1 MKISYIKV
9 ALALVMGLIIGYF
22 LFSPDEKVVQEN
34 HNHEKSE
41 QVEEE
46 WFTCS
51 MHPSVRLD
59 KEGTCPICGMNLIKA
74 TSSNSHDSSSERSIS
89 LSDEAIKLAGIK
101 TEKVSKKVLT
111 KVIDAPAKIRFNDS
125 EKSTE
130 TAQFDGRIELLPTNY
145 IGQKIKNGDKIADIY
160 SADLLQLH
168 SELIEAVKQR
178 NNDVIEAYKTRF
190 RLIEFPDSVINN
202 LMKEK
207 QAREYFS
214 IYAQGSGIVTS
225 INKRVKSLVKKG
237 DVLVEINPTN
247 TFWISAEIPE
257 SDSYLVKNDYSMKVN
272 FSNGMQKSLKIDFIS
287 PIVNEKTRTVEIRA
301 TDENKNEFYRN
312 DLLAE
317 AHIEILLKESITI
330 YRTAVLWTGEQS
342 YVYVKEQSE
351 NGPIYLLRKVK
362 IGEANEYEV
371 QIFEGLKESEEVVVN
386 GVFKLDSAAQL
397 AGIPSMMSH
406 KDDEMNHIVKQV
418 QMKKMEE
425 SISENEKIALKN
437 VLDKYLN
444 LKNAL
449 IETDQEKS
457 TNAVIELKNIL
468 TSSSKNESFLSNQD
482 LKKLLLKVSELKK
495 NSDVGKVRKEFIN
508 ISEFMIHL
516 VKKYSIDSSE
526 LYVQFCPMANSN
538 DGAKWLSAEKNIR
551 NPYFGNMM
559 LECGEVLERVK

>member
-1 MKISYIKV
+1 
-9 ALALVMGLIIGYF
+9 
-22 LFSPDEKVVQEN
+22 
-34 HNHEKSE
+34 
-41 QVEEE
+41 
-46 WFTCS
+46 
-51 MHPSVRLD
+51 
-59 KEGTCPICGMNLIKA
+59 
-74 TSSNSHDSSSERSIS
+74 
-89 LSDEAIKLAGIK
+89 
-101 TEKVSKKVLT
+101 
-111 KVIDAPAKIRFNDS
+111 
-125 EKSTE
+125 
-130 TAQFDGRIELLPTNY
+130 
-145 IGQKIKNGDKIADIY
+145 
-160 SADLLQLH
+160 
-168 SELIEAVKQR
+168 
-178 NNDVIEAYKTRF
+178 
-190 RLIEFPDSVINN
+190 
-202 LMKEK
+202 
-207 QAREYFS
+207 
-214 IYAQGSGIVTS
+214 
-225 INKRVKSLVKKG
+225 
-237 DVLVEINPTN
+237 
-247 TFWISAEIPE
+247 
-257 SDSYLVKNDYSMKVN
+257 MKVN

-317 AHIEILLKESITI
+317 AHIEIPLKESITI

>member
-317 AHIEILLKESITI
+317 AHIEIPLKESITI

>member
-317 AHIEILLKESITI
+317 AHIEITLKESITI